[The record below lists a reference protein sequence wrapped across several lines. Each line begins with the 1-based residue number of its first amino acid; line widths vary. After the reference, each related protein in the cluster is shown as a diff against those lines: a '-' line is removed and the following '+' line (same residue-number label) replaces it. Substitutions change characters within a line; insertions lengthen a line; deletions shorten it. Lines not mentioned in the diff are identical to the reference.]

1 MSEKTETANPTPPTL
16 SPLIPTAAVFVLA
29 LVFYLVTLQPSLSWG
44 DGVRLQREAI
54 TSESFILT
62 ELVDV
67 AFAPD
72 PYPFAKLGVAAWD
85 HPLYV
90 IVGHTLVR
98 LFPGVDSLWLV
109 NLVSAVFGAGAVA
122 MLFLLCYTHTRS
134 LIAALYGSLA
144 LAVSHTFW
152 FHAATPEVYTLFAF
166 LLLLSLTLY
175 DLYEREGRQGALIG
189 SAFALGLGG
198 ANHMLAFLALPA
210 ALLYHVLGG
219 RFKQRRVKD
228 AQKNYGGQEDPLT
241 SPLPTPLQAS
251 PPPPHEWRG
260 EAASADHRS
269 DGEPRGEVLPP
280 ASQRTSWL
288 ADIVKAVDWRLAAW
302 AGLAFLVGFSPYLI
316 QLARMLR
323 TFPLAEVSGPV
334 IGSTFIRGLLSTPLP
349 RLLATFPT
357 YLMYLFYQFGPFG
370 VALGVYGFW
379 KGRASHR
386 HLWLIAI
393 SFYAVYT
400 AFGLAYQV
408 SDQFAFFLGSHLFFA
423 GAMALGAAQLL
434 EKLSGPRRAWLA
446 GGLALLVAAM
456 PPLYE
461 KVPDWF
467 QAAGITD
474 EAFGIPQVG
483 VGVRDGLDFYL
494 NPNRRGD
501 DSAYQFGVETMESLP
516 PDAVVIAQWYTD
528 TDEYF
533 VLRFFAAVEG
543 LRPDVEIDGWPREE
557 PIDFDSNIA
566 VARIESALAEGRA
579 VYLASLSER
588 YYQASALVAR
598 YCIAPEGS
606 LYRVHPESP
615 EEAVGL
621 ACVSEVQP

>member
-1 MSEKTETANPTPPTL
+1 MTEKPRTADASTSTSPINPL
-16 SPLIPTAAVFVLA
+16 VMAAILFILA
-29 LVFYLVTLQPSLSWG
+29 LAFYLYTLQPSLSWG

-54 TSESFILT
+54 SGESFILT

-67 AFAPD
+67 EFAPD

-90 IVGHTLVR
+90 ILGHTLVR
-98 LFPGVDSLWLV
+98 LFPGANPLWMV

-134 LIAALYGSLA
+134 LAAALYGSLA

-166 LLLLSLTLY
+166 LLLLSLYLY
-175 DLYEREGRQGALIG
+175 DRYEQEGRRGALIG
-189 SAFALGLGG
+189 SAFVLGLGG

-219 RFKQRRVKD
+219 RFKQKRLMD
-228 AQKNYGGQEDPLT
+228 I
-241 SPLPTPLQAS
+241 
-251 PPPPHEWRG
+251 
-260 EAASADHRS
+260 
-269 DGEPRGEVLPP
+269 
-280 ASQRTSWL
+280 L
-288 ADIVKAVDWRLAAW
+288 AGIDWGLALR

-323 TFPLAEVSGPV
+323 TFPISEIGGPV
-334 IGSTFIRGLLSTPLP
+334 IGSTFIHGLLSTPIP
-349 RLLATFPT
+349 ALLATFPT

-379 KGRASHR
+379 KGRSAHPR
-386 HLWLIAI
+386 LWGIAV

-408 SDQFAFFLGSHLFFA
+408 SDQFAFFLGSHVFFA
-423 GAMALGAAQLL
+423 GAMALGAALLL
-434 EKLSGPRRAWLA
+434 EKLSEALRKWLPV
-446 GGLALLVAAM
+446 GLALLVVAM
-456 PPLYE
+456 PPLYGV
-461 KVPDWF
+461 VPGWF
-467 QAAGITD
+467 RAAGITD
-474 EAFGIPQVG
+474 EAFGIPVVG

-494 NPNRRGD
+494 NPNRHGD
-501 DSAYQFGVETMESLP
+501 EAAYRFGAGTMESLP

-543 LRPDVEIDGWPREE
+543 QRPDVEIDGWPREE
-557 PIDFDSNIA
+557 PIDFDSDIA
-566 VARIESALAEGRA
+566 VARVDSALAEGRA

-588 YYQASALVAR
+588 YYQASALAAR
-598 YCIAPEGS
+598 YCIAPEGN
-606 LYRVHPESP
+606 LYRVHEESP
-615 EEAVGL
+615 AEGAAAGL
-621 ACVSEVQP
+621 DCVSEVNKPR

>member
-1 MSEKTETANPTPPTL
+1 MTDQARTADSSTPTIL
-16 SPLIPTAAVFVLA
+16 SKPLIPAIAVFVLA
-29 LVFYLVTLQPSLSWG
+29 LIFYLLTLQPSLSWG

-54 TSESFILT
+54 TSESFILA
-62 ELVDV
+62 ELVEV
-67 AFAPD
+67 EFAPD
-72 PYPFAKLGVAAWD
+72 PYPFARLGVAAWD

-90 IVGHTLVR
+90 ILGHTLVR
-98 LFPGVDSLWLV
+98 LFPGVDALWLV
-109 NLVSAVFGAGAVA
+109 NLVSAIFGAGAVA
-122 MLFLLCYTHTRS
+122 MLFVLLYTHTRS
-134 LIAALYGSLA
+134 LVAALYGSLA

-166 LLLLSLTLY
+166 LLLLSLYLY
-175 DLYEREGRQGALIG
+175 DLYERTGRSGALIG
-189 SAFALGLGG
+189 SAFVLGLGG

-219 RFKQRRVKD
+219 RFKQRRL
-228 AQKNYGGQEDPLT
+228 YSEQEAPLT
-241 SPLPTPLQAS
+241 SPLPTPSQAS
-251 PPPPHEWRG
+251 PSPLHQWRG
-260 EAASADHRS
+260 ETASADRRS
-269 DGEPRGEVLPP
+269 DSEPRGEVLPP
-280 ASQRTSWL
+280 LFQAVRALRLKDIL
-288 ADIVKAVDWRLAAW
+288 AAVDWRLAVR
-302 AGLAFLVGFSPYLI
+302 AGLAFLVGFAPYLI

-334 IGSTFIRGLLSTPLP
+334 IGSTFIRGLLSTPLTK
-349 RLLATFPT
+349 LLATFPM
-357 YLMYLFYQFGPFG
+357 YLVYLFYQFGPFG

-379 KGRASHR
+379 KGRAGHR
-386 HLWLIAI
+386 RLWRIVV
-393 SFYAVYT
+393 SFYAIYT

-408 SDQFAFFLGSHLFFA
+408 SDQFAFYLASHLFFA
-423 GAMALGAAQLL
+423 GAMALGAATLL
-434 EKLSGPRRAWLA
+434 ERLSQPRRAWLA
-446 GGLALLVAAM
+446 GGLALLVIAM

-501 DSAYQFGVETMESLP
+501 DSAYRFGAETMESLP

-543 LRPDVEIDGWPREE
+543 VRPDVEIDGWPREE
-557 PIDFDSNIA
+557 PIYFDSNLA
-566 VARIESALAEGRA
+566 VTRIESALAEGRA
-579 VYLASLSER
+579 VYLASLSEQ
-588 YYQASALVAR
+588 YYQASTLAAR

-615 EEAVGL
+615 GDAVGV
-621 ACVSEVQP
+621 ACVNEVQP